1 MIAPLLQTKLHIP
14 PVRSEAVSR
23 PRLTDVLLSHRS
35 FKLALVTASAGF
47 GKTTLVSHWLALNHK
62 RAAWI
67 SLDETENDLTRFLL
81 YVATS
86 LHQTSGEI
94 GQAALGLL
102 GNGDSVSPKAVLV
115 SLINDA
121 AAAPHDLFLILD
133 DYHRIQAAEVHDAVT
148 FLLDNLPPQL
158 RIVLISRT
166 QPPLPLSRLRS
177 RHELVEVGTADLR
190 FTWHEA
196 EAFLNHTMRL
206 GLSSA
211 QITRLESRTEGWI
224 TGLQLIALNISG
236 AGDADRIIRELSGD
250 DRHIADYLVA
260 EVISR
265 QPAQVQRF
273 LLHTSILTR
282 LNAQVCNAVLDIQNS
297 QDILEAL
304 ERANLFLISLSS
316 TRTWYRYHHL
326 FANLLYRRLTADP
339 SVNVAALHRR
349 AAQWHFDHNM
359 VEDGIEHSL
368 LAQDYAVATERL
380 HRLID
385 DEILAKGRFKLFLD
399 WMDRIPDQHL
409 ARYPK
414 LIFYQV
420 FQLWEMQRLDQFYQ
434 KLSLIEGMLGPIPD
448 NVTGLDAQTASHYG
462 ILSVIKGVVNCGSFA
477 VEEASLCF
485 QRALRLLPEE
495 SAFWRNLSIGA
506 TGFCLRIKGEYAEAD
521 KHFARVLEFAT
532 EAGLLW
538 LRFQYGIARVQVSR
552 ALGRL
557 TTALRTCDSLLQLD
571 AEQGRQLP
579 YAGVAYAMMGELLYL
594 TGDLA
599 AAEERTRQG
608 LDLVTK
614 DGDARHV
621 ADSYY
626 NLARIHVARGE
637 LPEAVEVMDRL
648 IMALGRLATPP
659 SALLIAR
666 AYQASVWVACGELDR
681 ARRWMADP
689 GDLPGDL
696 PLPGDRFA
704 DVRGLPYF
712 GVYCTVYEPVEKSI
726 RFIRFTL
733 ARMELATGNAQ
744 AALQRL
750 DALLH
755 DETHGED
762 IFFQTQL
769 MLLKAVALQA
779 VQKPHQAVETLIAS
793 IKLFAPEPFV
803 QLFLSYGHPLRD
815 LLEAARD
822 LLASKPDLAAPDARV
837 WTFVESVLA
846 RMPKPQAPSAGSE
859 QPSPAE
865 LSPREIEVLL
875 ALARGVSYG
884 EISDDLMIS
893 LNTVKTY
900 LKRIYSKLQVNNRL
914 QAVNRAKELGLLP

>member
-14 PVRSEAVSR
+14 PVRTEVVSR
-23 PRLTDVLLSHRS
+23 PRLTDIILSRR
-35 FKLALVTASAGF
+35 FVKLALVTAPAGF

-62 RAAWI
+62 PAAWI
-67 SLDETENDLTRFLL
+67 SLDEAENDLTRFLL
-81 YVATS
+81 YVATA
-86 LHQTSGEI
+86 LHQTSREI
-94 GQAALGLL
+94 SQAALALL
-102 GNGDSVSPKAVLV
+102 SNGDSASPKAVLV
-115 SLINDA
+115 SLINDIS
-121 AAAPHDLFLILD
+121 AAPDDLFLVLD

-158 RIVLISRT
+158 HIVLISRT

-177 RHELVEVGTADLR
+177 RHELIEVGTADLR
-190 FTWHEA
+190 FTWHET

-211 QITRLESRTEGWI
+211 QITKLESRTEGWI
-224 TGLQLIALNISG
+224 TGLQLVALSISD

-250 DRHIADYLVA
+250 DRYIADYLVA

-282 LNAQVCNAVLDIQNS
+282 LNAQVCNAVLDIQDS

-304 ERANLFLISLSS
+304 ERANLFLIPLSS

-326 FANLLYRRLTADP
+326 FANLLSRRLTADP
-339 SVNVAALHRR
+339 SVDVAALHRR
-349 AAQWHFDHNM
+349 AAQWYFDHDM

-414 LIFYQV
+414 LILYQV
-420 FQLWEMQRLDQFYQ
+420 FQLWEMQRLDQFDQ
-434 KLSLIEGMLGPIPD
+434 KLSLIEGMLGHVPD
-448 NVTGLDAQTASHYG
+448 SADGLDAQTASYYG

-477 VEEASLCF
+477 VDEASLCF
-485 QRALRLLPEE
+485 ERSLRLLPEE

-521 KHFARVLEFAT
+521 QHFARVLEFAS
-532 EAGLLW
+532 EARLLW

-552 ALGRL
+552 ALGQL

-571 AEQGRQLP
+571 AEHGRQLP
-579 YAGVAYAMMGELLYL
+579 YAGVAYTMMGELLYL

-599 AAEERTRQG
+599 AAEELTRQG

-626 NLARIHVARGE
+626 NLARIHE
-637 LPEAVEVMDRL
+637 
-648 IMALGRLATPP
+648 IGRAH
-659 SALLIAR
+659 
-666 AYQASVWVACGELDR
+666 V
-681 ARRWMADP
+681 
-689 GDLPGDL
+689 
-696 PLPGDRFA
+696 
-704 DVRGLPYF
+704 
-712 GVYCTVYEPVEKSI
+712 
-726 RFIRFTL
+726 
-733 ARMELATGNAQ
+733 
-744 AALQRL
+744 
-750 DALLH
+750 
-755 DETHGED
+755 
-762 IFFQTQL
+762 
-769 MLLKAVALQA
+769 
-779 VQKPHQAVETLIAS
+779 
-793 IKLFAPEPFV
+793 
-803 QLFLSYGHPLRD
+803 
-815 LLEAARD
+815 
-822 LLASKPDLAAPDARV
+822 
-837 WTFVESVLA
+837 
-846 RMPKPQAPSAGSE
+846 
-859 QPSPAE
+859 
-865 LSPREIEVLL
+865 
-875 ALARGVSYG
+875 
-884 EISDDLMIS
+884 
-893 LNTVKTY
+893 
-900 LKRIYSKLQVNNRL
+900 
-914 QAVNRAKELGLLP
+914 